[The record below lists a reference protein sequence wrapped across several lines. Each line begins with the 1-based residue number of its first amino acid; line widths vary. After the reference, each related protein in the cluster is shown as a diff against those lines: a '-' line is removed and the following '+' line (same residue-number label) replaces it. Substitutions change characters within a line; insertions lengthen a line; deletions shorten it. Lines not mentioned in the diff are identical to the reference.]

1 VPAEHLIKDGYAKY
15 LLRASGEGVVADSV
29 RFDKRKRGFNA
40 PIDSL
45 VDRSDPD
52 TRERLMADSPIFDIV
67 KREAIENFIDG
78 SMADN
83 SFSKNLF
90 SFISSKLFLEHHRD
104 WVP

>member
-1 VPAEHLIKDGYAKY
+1 
-15 LLRASGEGVVADSV
+15 
-29 RFDKRKRGFNA
+29 
-40 PIDSL
+40 
-45 VDRSDPD
+45 
-52 TRERLMADSPIFDIV
+52 MADSPIFDIV
-67 KREAIENFIDG
+67 KREAIESFIDG